1 MRAVIRAFRISLMAL
16 LTALRYPRVWLAL
29 WVWVTAAALVLVVP
43 IYGAVDAALAH
54 HPGASRLVDQA
65 LDDDLWRQNPAL
77 TPHLTGAAVFVL
89 LGMVFFAGGIL
100 SCMGVGRRF
109 RFTGFLSECARLFP
123 RNLRVLLIGLVPAT
137 LLFWGVGFADTWL
150 REDLLRNWDPGGP
163 DVDSPLS
170 RYVSLEFGLE
180 LLNWF
185 WGLLFLLL
193 VLASKVAMAHLVVE
207 NRSLAVWA
215 WGKAA
220 MRVLTSPFMASFI
233 IVLLILAYLPL
244 YFLGGV
250 ITSFLEAGPE
260 TNLWAGLAC
269 GQGGIMWLQ
278 VVTVAF
284 FLAARKFLME
294 TAPPSLKEA
303 PAAVPVE
310 PVVTIPSKPAPVPT
324 PEPVPSAKP
333 AVRPKA

>member
-1 MRAVIRAFRISLMAL
+1 MRTAIKSLGIGLAAL

-29 WVWVTAAALVLVVP
+29 WAWVTVAALALVVP
-43 IYGAVDAALAH
+43 IYNAIDAALAH

-65 LDDDLWRQNPAL
+65 LDDDFWRQNAP
-77 TPHLTGAAVFVL
+77 PHITGALVFVL

-100 SCMGVGRRF
+100 GCLGVGQRF

-123 RNLRVLLIGLVPAT
+123 RNLRVLLIGFVPAV
-137 LLFWGVGFADTWL
+137 LLFWGVGFVDTWL

-163 DVDSPLS
+163 DLDSTVA

-193 VLASKVAMAHLVVE
+193 VLTSKVAMAHLAVE
-207 NRSLAVWA
+207 NRSLALWA
-215 WGKAA
+215 WVKAA
-220 MRVLTSPFMASFI
+220 KRVLTSPFLASCI
-233 IVLLILAYLPL
+233 ILFLSLAYVPL

-250 ITSFLEAGPE
+250 ITHFLEAGPE
-260 TNLWAGLAC
+260 TNLLAGLAC
-269 GQGGIMWLQ
+269 GQGAIMWLQ

-284 FLAARKFLME
+284 FLAARKFLMV
-294 TAPPSLKEA
+294 TAPPSLQKT
-303 PAAVPVE
+303 PAATPAE
-310 PVVTIPSKPAPVPT
+310 PVVVIPRQ
-324 PEPVPSAKP
+324 PEPVPAPEP
-333 AVRPKA
+333 ARSPQPAARLKR